1 METELS
7 NSLHKGHRRR
17 LKQRFLVSEG
27 EGFNEH
33 ELLELLLFY
42 AVPRR
47 NTNDTA
53 HRLIER
59 FGSVNSMAEA
69 SLDELRHVY
78 GVGNDSAIIIK
89 TILLLAKAY
98 AKQEQRSAKRIESLK
113 DAAEVANSFIMG
125 AIKEVAFCI
134 FVDNYDNLIDISAVA
149 IGSINEV
156 KPIIRNVIELSILKR
171 ATSVYF
177 VHNHPSGCLI
187 PSQSDI
193 EFTSLLKREME
204 IIGIRLEDH
213 LIVDGR
219 SYRSIKEHIR
229 DLFCEEN
236 CW

>member
-1 METELS
+1 MENELS

-17 LKQRFLVSEG
+17 LKQRFLLSDG

-59 FGSVNSMAEA
+59 FGSVNKMAEA
-69 SLDELRHVY
+69 SLDELRHVD
-78 GVGNDSAIIIK
+78 GVGNDSAIIVK

-98 AKQEQRSAKRIESLK
+98 AKQEKRPFKRISNVE
-113 DAAEVANSFIMG
+113 DAAEAANSFIMG

-177 VHNHPSGCLI
+177 VHNHPDGCLI
-187 PSQSDI
+187 PSQSDM
-193 EFTSLLKREME
+193 EFTTLLKREME

-219 SYRSIKEHIR
+219 SYRSVNEHIR

-236 CW
+236 G

>member
-1 METELS
+1 MENESTD
-7 NSLHKGHRRR
+7 SLHKGHRRR
-17 LKQRFLVSEG
+17 LKQRFLISEG
-27 EGFNEH
+27 EDFNEH

-59 FGSVNSMAEA
+59 FGSVNKMTEA
-69 SLDELRHVY
+69 SLDELRHVD

-89 TILLLAKAY
+89 VILLLAKAY
-98 AKQEQRSAKRIESLK
+98 AKQEKRSFKRISNVE
-113 DAAEVANSFIMG
+113 DAAEAANSFIMG

-134 FVDNYDNLIDISAVA
+134 FVDNYDNLIDISVVA

-177 VHNHPSGCLI
+177 VHNHPGGCLI

-204 IIGIRLEDH
+204 IIGIQLRDH
-213 LIVDGR
+213 LIVDGK
-219 SYRSIKEHIR
+219 SYRSVNEHIK
-229 DLFCEEN
+229 DLFCK
-236 CW
+236 